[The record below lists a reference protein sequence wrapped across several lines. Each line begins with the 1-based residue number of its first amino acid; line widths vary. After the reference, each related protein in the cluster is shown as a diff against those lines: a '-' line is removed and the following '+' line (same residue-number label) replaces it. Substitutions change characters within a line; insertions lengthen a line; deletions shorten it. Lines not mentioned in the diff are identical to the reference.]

1 MLLKLLNPE
10 YKTVQ
15 NKHLKDIKIND
26 HDKKRLLPFHVILGM
41 TDYIR
46 IKTQARSRVGPRR
59 EPMAELTKPGWV
71 ILSPRKENALTNIL
85 FAKTSLHNYE
95 NLYYSLDCL
104 GTEEKH
110 EKNNGFVY
118 EEFRIGIF
126 LGTMKPT

>member
-46 IKTQARSRVGPRR
+46 IKTQARSWVGPRR

-118 EEFRIGIF
+118 GEFRIGIF